1 MSRGPGDIYAPF
13 EAPYRLSMGLMSLRV
28 EEWFAVDDGLAA
40 DLREKER
47 LLADRHDE
55 VFVELPQSG
64 AAQEE
69 LWQLMRA
76 HLPRHHGEF
85 YAPAGAGLTVLGSG
99 RTIAPGNGSGGP
111 LEAASRLVQEDL
123 CLMEHDGT
131 DWRLSA
137 ACVCFPTRWNL
148 GSKLGQALDTIH
160 APVPGFEQR
169 LARPVT
175 RFFDHLKVDKPVWRL
190 NWSLVDD
197 PALYLPGGH
206 GRTEPDP
213 DITPENAGERVWLRV
228 ERQTLMRFVQTDAV
242 LFTIRIH
249 RWPLSALARRPDAA
263 QRLRDAIATMPEEMR
278 RYKSMPAIGAAV
290 AGFLDAL
297 ERPAS

>member
-1 MSRGPGDIYAPF
+1 MTPESGHIYTPF
-13 EAPYRLSMGLMSLRV
+13 DTPYRLSMGLMSLRP
-28 EEWFAVDDGLAA
+28 EEWFEVDDDLVA
-40 DLREKER
+40 DLAEKDR
-47 LLADRHDE
+47 LLAEERAE
-55 VFVELPQSG
+55 VFVELPQSA

-69 LWQLMRA
+69 LWRLLNENLTA
-76 HLPRHHGEF
+76 HHANF
-85 YAPAGAGLTVLGSG
+85 YAPAGAGLKVLGSDQV
-99 RTIAPGNGSGGP
+99 TAPGNGRGGP

-131 DWRLSA
+131 DWRLTA

-148 GSKLGQALDTIH
+148 VSKLGQAIDVIH
-160 APVPGFEQR
+160 DPVPGFDQR

-213 DITPENAGERVWLRV
+213 GITPENAGERIWLRV
-228 ERQTLMRFVQTDAV
+228 ERQTLVRFPVTGAIA
-242 LFTIRIH
+242 FTIRIH
-249 RWPLSALARRPDAA
+249 RWPLSALAGRVDAA
-263 QRLRDAIATMPEEMR
+263 QRLREAIQTMPEEMR
-278 RYKSMPAIGAAV
+278 RYKSMPVMGAAV
-290 AGFLDAL
+290 LGFLDNL
-297 ERPAS
+297 LGPAS